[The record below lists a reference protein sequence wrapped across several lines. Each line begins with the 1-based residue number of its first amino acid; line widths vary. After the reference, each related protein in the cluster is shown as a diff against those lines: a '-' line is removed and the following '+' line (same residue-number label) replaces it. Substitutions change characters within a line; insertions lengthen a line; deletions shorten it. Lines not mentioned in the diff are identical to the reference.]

1 MNSLLIDTNIWVDD
15 CFDMRPKHTQAMKL
29 LLKANEHD
37 VELLYA
43 PHSSKDVF
51 RLVKAGV
58 KNVLRKINGN
68 LTEAD
73 ALAAHQ
79 FAWSYLDYMSE
90 VATAVGC
97 DNFDIHLAKKQRKLH
112 GEYEDD
118 LLIAAVLRSKAN
130 LLVTNDEK
138 LLHHCPV
145 PALNCEDAITYLD
158 TLDN

>member
-15 CFDMRPKHTQAMKL
+15 CFDMRPKHAQAKEL
-29 LLKANEHD
+29 LLKANERD

-51 RLVKAGV
+51 RLVKTGV
-58 KNVLRKINGN
+58 KSALRKINGN
-68 LTEAD
+68 LTQAD
-73 ALAAHQ
+73 ALTAHQ

-90 VATAVGC
+90 VATAIAC
-97 DNFDIHLAKKQRKLH
+97 DDFDIQLAKKQRKLH

-118 LLIAAVLRSKAN
+118 LLIAAAMRSKAN
-130 LLVTNDEK
+130 VLVSNDEK
-138 LLHHCPV
+138 LLRHCPV
-145 PALNCEDAITYLD
+145 PALNCEDAIAYLD